1 MIGENLRDNLLR
13 RQAGFRSTMITHQIG
28 KAGNRAVE
36 AIVRAFAA
44 SRINPNFLTFIG
56 MAINAVAAYLFAQ
69 DYFRWAGATII
80 LAGIFDLTDGR
91 VARFTGRVTPFGG
104 FFDSVMDRYS
114 DLILLIGLLVYYGR
128 VNRFGYV
135 TLVAVAMIGSVMVS
149 YTRARAEN
157 MIPSCKVGFLERPE
171 RVVLLIIGALSD
183 RMEAVLWVIAVMSNF
198 TVIHRMVHTW
208 QEARRLAQQTSQ
220 RQA

>member
-1 MIGENLRDNLLR
+1 
-13 RQAGFRSTMITHQIG
+13 MITQQIG

-36 AIVRAFAA
+36 AIVRGFAA
-44 SRINPNFLTFIG
+44 SHINPNVLTFIG
-56 MAINAVAAYLFAQ
+56 MAINAVAAYLFAY

-80 LAGIFDLTDGR
+80 LAGVFDLTDGR

-128 VNRFGYV
+128 VSRFTYV

-149 YTRARAEN
+149 YSRARAEN

-171 RVVLLIIGALSD
+171 RVVLLIIGALSG
-183 RMEAVLWVIAVMSNF
+183 RMEPVLWVIAVLSNF
-198 TVIHRMVHTW
+198 TVIHRTVHTW
-208 QEARRLAQQTSQ
+208 QETRRLATQPHQ
-220 RQA
+220 RQQ

>member
-1 MIGENLRDNLLR
+1 
-13 RQAGFRSTMITHQIG
+13 MITGQIG

-44 SRINPNFLTFIG
+44 SRINPNLLTFLG
-56 MAINAVAAYLFAQ
+56 SAINAVAAYLFAE
-69 DYFRWAGATII
+69 DYFRWAGLTVI

-91 VARFTGRVTPFGG
+91 VARHTGRVTPFGG

-114 DLILLIGLLVYYGR
+114 DLVLLIGLVVYYGR
-128 VNRFGYV
+128 VDRFGYV

-157 MIPSCKVGFLERPE
+157 LIPSCKVGFLERPE
-171 RVVLLIIGALSD
+171 RVVLIIIGALAD
-183 RMEAVLWVIAVMSNF
+183 RMEAVLWVIAALSNL
-198 TVIHRMVHTW
+198 TVIHRVVHTW
-208 QEARRLAQQTSQ
+208 HETRRLGEP
-220 RQA
+220 QADS